1 MKAGMEYGFLVGVF
15 CGLGATIPA
24 MGPVVLGL
32 LTLHFSW
39 GILRMGRS
47 RLWFSAAGT
56 LLFLV
61 GIWLVWPL
69 ETWSDAIRSARL
81 VPAII
86 AMVGG
91 LLLYWAQRR
100 NTRKR
105 SPCPV
110 ATR

>member
-1 MKAGMEYGFLVGVF
+1 MTCAKSRVMRRRSVLAPRSVDEEFVNAGWGKSVK
-15 CGLGATIPA
+15 
-24 MGPVVLGL
+24 
-32 LTLHFSW
+32 SW
-39 GILRMGRS
+39 
-47 RLWFSAAGT
+47 
-56 LLFLV
+56 V